1 MQQEKKIEKEEINSI
16 PKPKNYHAIDV
27 NDDKENIS
35 SNIKP
40 SVSPHTKDV
49 TENTAVQSASKDLN
63 AKDFELNSSVNTSK
77 PSQIRK
83 MNRYCSYCIPI
94 KIEIKLYL

>member
-1 MQQEKKIEKEEINSI
+1 MQQEKKIKKEEINSI

-49 TENTAVQSASKDLN
+49 TENTAVQSASKD
-63 AKDFELNSSVNTSK
+63 FELNSSVNTSK
-77 PSQIRK
+77 PSKIRK
-83 MNRYCSYCIPI
+83 MNRYCSYCISI